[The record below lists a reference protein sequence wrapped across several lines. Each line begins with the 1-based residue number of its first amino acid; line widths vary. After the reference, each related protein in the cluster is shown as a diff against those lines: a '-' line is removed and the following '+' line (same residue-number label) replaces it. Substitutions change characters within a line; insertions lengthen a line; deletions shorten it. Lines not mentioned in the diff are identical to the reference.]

1 MASFTLKANKNTGHG
16 VNTARD
22 ARAEKDGGLGG
33 YRQTGYAFY
42 GFDLSAL
49 EGQKL
54 NRLANF
60 RVYGNYCITP
70 NAYSYCSLEV
80 YPCRSTWKDQEWTW
94 QNIPIDSGE
103 NAAGNS
109 PGFRATD
116 GYAPPGWITFQDF
129 NEEKVQS
136 LLRYGLAIGATPGDA
151 EGIYQ
156 ITFFT
161 QATEGD
167 SVNPSYAPTLTADF
181 AAVPLALSSL
191 YPASG
196 ASYLA
201 GETVPLSWSATA
213 AEAEGGAVFGTAKA
227 ANYKVRWRLKNAAGY
242 NEQTVT
248 SPSYRLGT
256 SGYAAGETVEWQVVA
271 TATNGAVTE
280 GKWQT
285 ISLKAASIT
294 ISDLY
299 PSGSSDIYAGIGFT
313 ASWKAVFTVPSGT
326 IGSSYQASAVVRV
339 RKRGT
344 TDASEYRVSGSRQ
357 SIALPAVGE
366 GAWEW
371 QVEVTDNH
379 GTAKASSWTGFTA
392 KALAISATDL
402 YPTADNRAP
411 SKISNRFSWRV
422 VISDDPEY
430 ANIKQQSAIFRWRQ
444 TGQSQT
450 HEVTLGLDNQY
461 TVPAGTFPAKSSID
475 WQVTIVANTGI
486 ETTTDWV
493 TVPTS
498 DALSRPVCVSPV
510 GVRVTDDQGITFA
523 WQNVIA
529 TNTPQQAWE
538 LSTSEDAGARWV
550 VQGSG
555 DNAATAFTLPAGV
568 LTQPSVQ
575 WRVRTKNTDGDWGQY
590 SQTATFIL
598 LRAAETPSISYTDS
612 RPLTILEWQS
622 NEQEAYRVRIDGF
635 DTGWVISTEGRYFHP
650 YILADGPHAVR
661 VQIMNATGSAS
672 AETAITIQTANV
684 PGEAPKLSLTE
695 RDGYV
700 MLSWPAV
707 DGTAYVVRDG
717 IAIARPE
724 GQSYIDYKTVGKHE
738 YILRVVKDRYYT
750 DSPLA
755 VGITH
760 VRYALLTPL
769 DRMDFVELALRRG
782 NAPTHGKSVQG
793 QTAYRHYYGRAK
805 PVKYTAGFVDVAHDI
820 GFTLRNDSDIAKIE
834 IWVTGDV
841 IYKDCFGRL
850 AVGGLDGV
858 DEDLYRYGD
867 VDFTLTESDYK
878 EGVLYAED

>member
-1 MASFTLKANKNTGHG
+1 MASFTLKCNKNTGHG

-156 ITFFT
+156 ITLFT

-201 GETVPLSWSATA
+201 GETVPLSWASAP

-242 NEQTVT
+242 NEQTLT
-248 SPSYRLGT
+248 ATSYRLDT

-294 ISDLY
+294 IGDLY

-339 RKRGT
+339 RKRGA

-379 GTAKASSWTGFTA
+379 GTGKASSWTGFTA

-402 YPTADNRAP
+402 YPTADNRVP
-411 SKISNRFSWRV
+411 SKIDNKFSWN
-422 VISDDPEY
+422 IHIADDPEY
-430 ANIKQQSAIFRWRQ
+430 QGIRQQSAVLRWRK
-444 TGQSQT
+444 TGT
-450 HEVTLGLDNQY
+450 TAATEYHLGAVTEY
-461 TVPAGTFPAKSSID
+461 TIPAGTLPAKSSID

-486 ETTTDWV
+486 ESTTDWI

-498 DALSRPVCVSPV
+498 DALSRPELVSPV
-510 GVRVTDDQGITFA
+510 GVRVSDESGIAFE
-523 WQNVIA
+523 WKNSIA
-529 TNTPQQAWE
+529 TNTVQQGWE
-538 LSTSEDAGARWV
+538 LSTSEDAGVRWV

-555 DNAATAFTLPAGV
+555 EGAGTSFTLAAGI
-568 LTQPSVQ
+568 LTQPSIQ
-575 WRVRTKNTDGDWGQY
+575 WRVRTKNTDGDWGT
-590 SQTATFIL
+590 SATATFIL
-598 LRAAETPSISYTDS
+598 LRAAETPAIAYTDS
-612 RPLTILEWQS
+612 RPLTIVEWQS
-622 NEQEAYRVRIDGF
+622 NEQEAYRVRIDDF
-635 DTGWVISTEGRYFHP
+635 DTGWVIGTEGRYFHP

-672 AETAITIQTANV
+672 AEAAITIHTANV
-684 PGEAPKLSLTE
+684 PGEAPALSLAE

-700 MLSWPAV
+700 SLSWGAADGAV
-707 DGTAYVVRDG
+707 YVVRDG
-717 IAIARPE
+717 AAIASPE
-724 GQSYIDYKTVGKHE
+724 DQSYIDYKTVGKHE
-738 YILRVVKDRYYT
+738 YVLRVVKDRYYT

-769 DRMDFVELALRRG
+769 DHMDFVELALRRG
-782 NAPTHGKSVQG
+782 GSPSHGKSVQG
-793 QTAYRHYYGRAK
+793 QTEYRHYYGRAK
-805 PVKYTAGFVDVAHDI
+805 PVKYTAGFVDTGHDI
-820 GFTLRNDSDIAKIE
+820 GFTLRNDADIAKLE
-834 IWVTGDV
+834 HWVTEDV

-850 AVGGLDGV
+850 AIGGLDGV